1 MSYDTTSED
10 YYGGQND
17 ANIVVFE
24 GKKLYPV
31 IDEGTGVTTWYERK
45 GTGLADAFVNDIKLG
60 AVDPKTGKF
69 TPHEGVEGAA
79 GYFWP
84 DGFSDVFNNDQK
96 KKFLDPEFQKQLKKK
111 AGEVVTREEVEEKG
125 TDPETAETVKD
136 RLLDSGEARDTTQQ
150 ELEAQQ
156 AAQEALANTVINA
169 VEGTRKDF
177 GNLRYP
183 KDMNGSQDYIQF
195 SMLEYKPKD
204 LIGNGLGAGDRPR
217 VGFNQDGGGRN
228 IMGTCVLP
236 IQSGIKDTNTAD
248 WGENKMNAMQL
259 ATAELAL
266 GGLEDAQALAG
277 AADRVANALQGNA
290 GVAKEAVQQYFAGKM
305 TGVTGLLA
313 RTKGATINPNLELL
327 FNGPALRPFS
337 FQFKLSARNKTEAEE
352 IIRII
357 RFFKQGMAPIRT
369 EGNLFL
375 LAPHTFQVHYV
386 HAPSDGEHPYI
397 GKMKECALKTF
408 NTDYTPENNYSTL
421 KDGFMTSYTISMEFQ
436 ELEPVYNDD
445 YTNLDGNADTQI
457 GF

>member
-125 TDPETAETVKD
+125 NDPDTAETIKD
-136 RLLDSGEARDTTQQ
+136 ELLDSGQARETTEDT
-150 ELEAQQ
+150 L
-156 AAQEALANTVINA
+156 AAEQRAEEALANTNIQA
-169 VEGTRKDF
+169 VEGTRKSF

-204 LIGNGLGAGDRPR
+204 LLSDGLGVGDRAR

-228 IMGTCVLP
+228 IIGTCALP
-236 IQSGIKDTNTAD
+236 IQSGIKDQNLAD
-248 WGENKMNAMQL
+248 WGENRMNALEM
-259 ATAELAL
+259 AGAKIAL
-266 GGLEDAQALAG
+266 GTLGDEQQGDAIG
-277 AADRVANALQGNA
+277 KVADAVSKNT
-290 GVAKEAVQQYFAGKM
+290 GVAKEAARQYFTGKM
-305 TGVTGLLA
+305 VGVRGILA

-327 FNGPALRPFS
+327 FNGPQLRPFS
-337 FQFKLSARNKTEAEE
+337 FQFRLSARNKTEAEE
-352 IIRII
+352 IIKII

-369 EGNLFL
+369 KGNLFL
-375 LAPHTFQVHYV
+375 LAPHTFQVHFV

-408 NTDYTPENNYSTL
+408 STDYTPENNYTTL
-421 KDGFMTSYTISMEFQ
+421 KDGFMTSYTITMEFQ
-436 ELEPVYNDD
+436 ELEPVFNDD
-445 YTNLDGNADTQI
+445 YTDLDGNSDTQI

>member
-60 AVDPKTGKF
+60 SVDPKTGKF
-69 TPHEGVEGAA
+69 TPHEGIEGPA
-79 GYFWP
+79 GYLWP

-96 KKFLDPEFQKQLKKK
+96 KKFLDPDFQKQLKKK

-125 TDPETAETVKD
+125 NDPDTAETIKD
-136 RLLDSGEARDTTQQ
+136 ELLDSGQARETT
-150 ELEAQQ
+150 EDSI
-156 AAQEALANTVINA
+156 AAEQRAEEALANINIQA
-169 VEGTRKDF
+169 AEGTRKSF

-195 SMLEYKPKD
+195 AMLEYKPKD
-204 LIGNGLGAGDRPR
+204 LLGSGLGTGERAR

-228 IMGTCVLP
+228 IIGTCVLP
-236 IQSGIKDTNTAD
+236 IQSGIKDQNLAD
-248 WGENKMNAMQL
+248 WGENKMNAMEL
-259 ATAELAL
+259 ATAKLAL
-266 GGLEDAQALAG
+266 GAMGDEQQGDALG
-277 AADRVANALQGNA
+277 KVADAVSQNT
-290 GVAKEAVQQYFAGKM
+290 GVAKEAARQFFAGKA
-305 TGVTGLLA
+305 TGVQGILK

-327 FNGPALRPFS
+327 FNGPQLRPFS
-337 FQFKLSARNKTEAEE
+337 FQFRLSARNKTEAEE
-352 IIRII
+352 IIKII

-375 LAPHTFQVHYV
+375 LAPHTFQVHFV

-397 GKMKECALKTF
+397 GKMKECALKTLS
-408 NTDYTPENNYSTL
+408 TDYTPENNYSTL

-445 YTNLDGNADTQI
+445 YTDLDGNSDTQI